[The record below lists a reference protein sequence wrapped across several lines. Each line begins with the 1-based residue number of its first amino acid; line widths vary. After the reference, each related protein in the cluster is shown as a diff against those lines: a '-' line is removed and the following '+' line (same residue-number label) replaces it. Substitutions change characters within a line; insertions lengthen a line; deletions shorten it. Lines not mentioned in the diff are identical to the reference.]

1 MGVGVFTPVTPVPL
15 RRMGPIVVRS
25 AVDSILHRLLRVET
39 QPLLVIRLCRHF
51 HAHTLIIILD
61 SLFLFEHFFL
71 YVSLGLIL
79 IHGHFDPESG
89 SEHCRFPSY
98 YEGIRQNP
106 STINPFKVTE
116 VVFKRF
122 TSILS
127 RSMSSSPLGLQK
139 ESCRAPLT
147 HTY

>member
-71 YVSLGLIL
+71 YVSLGLI
-79 IHGHFDPESG
+79 HEHFDPESG